1 VVGGKFT
8 SPNATV
14 RLGLVISSALYVDS
28 TAQDWTID
36 SIRVDSTAECGVIVR
51 GSHGNISRFRFD
63 NCLSNGIILQNAEGP
78 VKDVRIWAGQ
88 MNNIGDTGIEVASY
102 DLSPYIVRDVWAWG
116 VMVNS
121 STAYGFSSIGGR
133 NIHFRNCKALDTGL
147 AAVFFGYD
155 AASSS
160 GGAADCSFQ
169 DGSISQVQGANKFG
183 VVLYG
188 NSSSIYSKQAVS
200 TMTYAANVVT
210 VTFPPTVTSN
220 PFEIG
225 DPISIS
231 GATETGYNVNTRVVS
246 TTLTTIKYY
255 VNTAPSSPATGTP
268 TIGRSGLVRNIQIV
282 NNEIQAQSRGL
293 NAQFD
298 VRDVISNRNLYAACD
313 KGILVESCNNFD
325 SIDDRF
331 DNVSTR
337 AFESTSSTAGRL
349 HVIRP
354 RFLGINSA
362 QGAGYQRMYVP
373 ASANLKDVLIDEV
386 YDDIEP
392 GTDGGYGGGI
402 GILIEQANARIGRYV
417 SFSSNALVSNG
428 SGGVLGTTMRLV
440 GKGNT
445 AARPTLTKSDND
457 AIYYDTQVSTM
468 VFWNGTAW
476 S

>member
-1 VVGGKFT
+1 
-8 SPNATV
+8 
-14 RLGLVISSALYVDS
+14 
-28 TAQDWTID
+28 
-36 SIRVDSTAECGVIVR
+36 
-51 GSHGNISRFRFD
+51 
-63 NCLSNGIILQNAEGP
+63 
-78 VKDVRIWAGQ
+78 
-88 MNNIGDTGIEVASY
+88 
-102 DLSPYIVRDVWAWG
+102 
-116 VMVNS
+116 
-121 STAYGFSSIGGR
+121 
-133 NIHFRNCKALDTGL
+133 
-147 AAVFFGYD
+147 
-155 AASSS
+155 
-160 GGAADCSFQ
+160 
-169 DGSISQVQGANKFG
+169 
-183 VVLYG
+183 
-188 NSSSIYSKQAVS
+188 
-200 TMTYAANVVT
+200 
-210 VTFPPTVTSN
+210 
-220 PFEIG
+220 
-225 DPISIS
+225 
-231 GATETGYNVNTRVVS
+231 
-246 TTLTTIKYY
+246 
-255 VNTAPSSPATGTP
+255 
-268 TIGRSGLVRNIQIV
+268 VRNIQIV

-313 KGILVESCNNFD
+313 KGILVESCTNFD

-362 QGAGYQRMYVP
+362 QGVGYQRMYVP

-428 SGGVLGTTMRLV
+428 SGGVLGTTMRLL